1 MATLTPTEINIS
13 TFQPKHLQLFKWIA
27 DPSVRNIL
35 AAGGVRSGKTIAEIT
50 GMYFRAQ
57 RAPGSTHGFF
67 HQTRTSC
74 ERNLF
79 KTSFPETLDI
89 LMPGWYADLKAAP
102 ENYINQSDL
111 TVRLPNGSKFLF
123 MGLDD
128 PDKVRGLKFSTI
140 MLNEANF
147 VDYKT
152 VMTLRGRLS
161 ESVPT
166 LNPKTGKQDGPP
178 LETKMLFDL
187 NPTFKSSWDYQ
198 VFVEGLVPGE
208 RRPIPNHK
216 KTYRYLTIN
225 AIDNKPNLPAS
236 LFEDFESMTEEQ
248 RRRDE
253 HGMWT
258 EDNPHAL
265 FSLNTIQ
272 RKQINPDTLVEV
284 VVAVDPAGTAN
295 KNSDHTGVVVAGRD
309 AESNLYVLE
318 DATLKAKPDEWIK
331 KAIELRKKYDANWI
345 ITEKN
350 YGRDILEELMFRLAP
365 SEPLKFVDAMGRGK
379 KLRAEPV
386 ASMYERG
393 RVAHTRV
400 FAELEQQMIE
410 FDAPSYKGSPDRVDA
425 LVYALTHLSGERG
438 AGPLKASRLPGF
450 MGA

>member
-1 MATLTPTEINIS
+1 MATLKPVHPNIS
-13 TFQPKHLQLFKWIA
+13 TFQPKHLQLFQWIA
-27 DPSVRNIL
+27 DPTVRNIL
-35 AAGGVRSGKTIAEIT
+35 AAGGVRSGKTITEIS
-50 GMYFRAQ
+50 GMFFRAM

-67 HQTRTSC
+67 HAQRNIC

-89 LMPGWYADLKAAP
+89 LMPGWYGDLKAAP
-102 ENYINQSDL
+102 ENYVNQADL

-161 ESVPT
+161 ESVAT
-166 LNPKTGKQDGPP
+166 LGPTGKQDGPP

-208 RRPIPNHK
+208 RRPIPNHD
-216 KTYRYLTIN
+216 KTYRYLIIN
-225 AIDNKPNLPAS
+225 AIDNKPNLPES

-258 EDNPHAL
+258 EDNPHAMFNL
-265 FSLNTIQ
+265 ATIQ
-272 RKQINPDTLVEV
+272 RAPFVLASLVEIV
-284 VVAVDPAGTAN
+284 IAIDPAGTAN
-295 KNSDHTGVVVAGRD
+295 KNSDSTGLIVAGRD
-309 AESNLYVLE
+309 AEGRLYVLE
-318 DATLKAKPDEWIK
+318 DATMKAKPDDWIAE
-331 KAIELRKKYDANWI
+331 AIRLRKKYDAKWI
-345 ITEKN
+345 LTEKN
-350 YGRDILEELMFRLAP
+350 YGRDILESLLFRIAP
-365 SEPLKFVDAMGRGK
+365 NEPHKFVDAMGRGK
-379 KLRAEPV
+379 QLRASPV
-386 ASMYERG
+386 ATMYDRG
-393 RVAHTRV
+393 RVTHARV
-400 FAELEQQMIE
+400 FPELEQQMIE
-410 FDAPSYKGSPDRVDA
+410 FDSPHFRGSPDRVDA

-438 AGPLKASRLPGF
+438 AGPMRAYKLRGF

>member
-1 MATLTPTEINIS
+1 MASIVPSQINIS
-13 TFQPKHLQLFKWIA
+13 TFQPKHLQLFQWIA

-50 GMYFRAQ
+50 GMFFRAM

-79 KTSFPETLDI
+79 KTSFPETLEI

-161 ESVPT
+161 ESIPT
-166 LNPKTGKQDGPP
+166 LGPTGKADGPP

-198 VFVEGLVPGE
+198 VFVEGVVPGE
-208 RRPIPNHK
+208 RKPIPRHDQ
-216 KTYRYLTIN
+216 TYRYLTIN
-225 AIDNKPNLPAS
+225 AIDNKANLPAS

-265 FSLNTIQ
+265 FNLAKIG
-272 RKQINPDTLVEV
+272 REPIDPDTLSEI
-284 VVAVDPAGTAN
+284 VVALDPAGTAN
-295 KNSDHTGVVVAGRD
+295 KNSDKTGIIVAGRD
-309 AESNLYVLE
+309 SNGGLHVIE
-318 DATLKAKPDEWIK
+318 DATCKEKPDVWIK
-331 KAIELRKKYDANWI
+331 KALDLQEKYDARWI
-345 ITEKN
+345 ITERN
-350 YGRDILEELMFRLAP
+350 YGRDILESLLYRVAP
-365 SEPLKFVDAMGRGK
+365 NAPHKFVDAMGRSK
-379 KLRAEPV
+379 RLRAEPV
-386 ASMYERG
+386 ATMYERG
-393 RVAHTRV
+393 RVSHSRV
-400 FAELEQQMIE
+400 FPELEQQMIE
-410 FDAPSYKGSPDRVDA
+410 FDSPSFKGSPDRVDA

-438 AGPLKASRLPGF
+438 AGPAKSYRLGGF
-450 MGA
+450 MGG